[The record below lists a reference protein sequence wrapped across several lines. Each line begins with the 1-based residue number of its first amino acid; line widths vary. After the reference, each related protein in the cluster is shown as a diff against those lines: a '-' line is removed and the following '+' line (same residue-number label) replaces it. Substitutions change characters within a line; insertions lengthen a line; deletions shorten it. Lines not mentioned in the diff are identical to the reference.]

1 MYYYKIM
8 NRDNFQLREHGGT
21 MGDFEFLERDME
33 PKNQPSAEAE
43 TRFEWA
49 QQGIGLYVA
58 RNPEEQQDWVR
69 WIRRW
74 SEGDNCNLMEFSVT
88 ELMSGVNILPPR
100 NEAEEVAI
108 GFSNIL
114 DVPSR
119 SNNPNMD
126 LLGAS
131 RMVSDARVDSEET
144 DTLIVRYPDIY
155 VPEKFGTIDL
165 FNLACD
171 VGNKSA
177 LEAQEHADQDL
188 KDDIESKDTRLKF
201 LSMRLW
207 TYIQEKVNTIGDHES
222 IISALRAEGRQ
233 ISPELADALEYEYYK
248 HIRSFVDIGS
258 SYRRI
263 PPNMRIALIVGP
275 SMFDKMVGRGYAYG
289 YSTVQELQEL
299 GLGVYGFGSDDP
311 VVDSKAKWRD
321 LRNATWR
328 VDPEYEM
335 RKAALI
341 YAKYQLPRAV
351 CEDIAPS
358 KNDDADS
365 SENYDV

>member
-1 MYYYKIM
+1 MCVVCYYNVIM

-131 RMVSDARVDSEET
+131 RMVSDARVDSEENYQ
-144 DTLIVRYPDIY
+144 DR
-155 VPEKFGTIDL
+155 
-165 FNLACD
+165 
-171 VGNKSA
+171 KS
-177 LEAQEHADQDL
+177 
-188 KDDIESKDTRLKF
+188 
-201 LSMRLW
+201 
-207 TYIQEKVNTIGDHES
+207 
-222 IISALRAEGRQ
+222 
-233 ISPELADALEYEYYK
+233 
-248 HIRSFVDIGS
+248 
-258 SYRRI
+258 
-263 PPNMRIALIVGP
+263 
-275 SMFDKMVGRGYAYG
+275 
-289 YSTVQELQEL
+289 
-299 GLGVYGFGSDDP
+299 
-311 VVDSKAKWRD
+311 VV
-321 LRNATWR
+321 
-328 VDPEYEM
+328 
-335 RKAALI
+335 
-341 YAKYQLPRAV
+341 
-351 CEDIAPS
+351 
-358 KNDDADS
+358 
-365 SENYDV
+365 